1 MANPNDLTPAACVAR
16 IEREMWRML
25 IAMAVLLAVFAV
37 ACRPARVAR
46 DAERDH
52 PSKISTTAAPLGAGN
67 YDWSYAD

>member
-25 IAMAVLLAVFAV
+25 IAMSVLLAVFAV

-46 DAERDH
+46 DAEREQ
-52 PSKISTTAAPLGAGN
+52 PSSNTSTAAAPQGAG
-67 YDWSYAD
+67 YTAWSYE